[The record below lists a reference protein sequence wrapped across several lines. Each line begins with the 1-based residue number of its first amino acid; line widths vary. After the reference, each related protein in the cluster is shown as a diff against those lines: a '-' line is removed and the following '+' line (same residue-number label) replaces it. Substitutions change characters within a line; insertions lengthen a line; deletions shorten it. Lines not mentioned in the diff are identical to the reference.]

1 MSVIPLRDP
10 LTMGGV
16 PARSRST
23 KSPTPARRAAAGG
36 VPKGAPVA
44 WFADAAR
51 RLGAATRAAGL
62 VVPAFRCPPRV
73 PGTTRTIRRYPGGA
87 VVSVVLA
94 GRRTEEVAI
103 DMVEGVMVVNRLEG
117 DAALRFR
124 TTLLEATGATSR
136 PVPAPK
142 PVEAPSPERHTQA
155 A

>member
-1 MSVIPLRDP
+1 M
-10 LTMGGV
+10 
-16 PARSRST
+16 
-23 KSPTPARRAAAGG
+23 
-36 VPKGAPVA
+36 A

-62 VVPAFRCPPRV
+62 VVPAFRCPPRTPGV
-73 PGTTRTIRRYPGGA
+73 PRTVRRYPGGA

-94 GRRTEEVAI
+94 GRRAEEVAI

-124 TTLLEATGATSR
+124 TTLLEATRT
-136 PVPAPK
+136 PAPAR
-142 PVEAPSPERHTQA
+142 VEPTTPARSEADVPSSEARVAERQTQA